1 MIIPHAHWSDD
12 TENVLKKIRLN
23 SLLRSKYHKMSYFNM
38 NKLLKYFRIPVI
50 VLSGL
55 SSVFNIA
62 LQHYIAVDTAS
73 LICCF
78 ISLTVGIIG
87 SIEMFLQIQKRM
99 EIDLHNSKSFG
110 FLATDISKLLNLSR
124 EHRTVDGLIY
134 LEEKMNEYN
143 SLVDLSIVTDVQLD
157 EKILELDLIDNLTPE
172 EQLRILS
179 NDNLQSIFRR
189 YNLRFLRNRA
199 GAEEKGP
206 NGGGGRL
213 KRNGSISTQLSAMM
227 SMRGTPPP
235 TQNSPR
241 NRTASNPPTPTIA
254 TDPAAEFY
262 NIYNNRPAH
271 RRSGSRPPSKNSYY
285 TNQMATQLAQ
295 QMVVTH
301 ESDLPVPNDTT
312 KMEHIIVDIE
322 APIPSMDTPPPPVR
336 LPPIQI
342 PPPVLKKGGQSTTT
356 YDIEDD
362 ASNSVKSSIS
372 KEEYKL

>member
-1 MIIPHAHWSDD
+1 MILPHAHWSDD

-99 EIDLHNSKSFG
+99 EIDLHNSKSFA

-172 EQLRILS
+172 EQLNILS

-189 YNLRFLRNRA
+189 YDLRFLKRRQSENNEDTNSRM
-199 GAEEKGP
+199 
-206 NGGGGRL
+206 
-213 KRNGSISTQLSAMM
+213 KRNGSISTHLSGIMGA
-227 SMRGTPPP
+227 RGSPPP
-235 TQNSPR
+235 RNSPR
-241 NRTASNPPTPTIA
+241 SRHGSNPPTVSDA
-254 TDPAAEFY
+254 AAEFY
-262 NIYNNRPAH
+262 NIYNNRPSSISP
-271 RRSGSRPPSKNSYY
+271 RRSGSRPGKSSYY
-285 TNQMATQLAQ
+285 TNQMASHLAHQMSVLPDTQI
-295 QMVVTH
+295 
-301 ESDLPVPNDTT
+301 EDLRRDSELPIPNDTT
-312 KMEHIIVDIE
+312 QPQVDIE
-322 APIPSMDTPPPPVR
+322 APTSVLPTDLIEPTPIVS
-336 LPPIQI
+336 
-342 PPPVLKKGGQSTTT
+342 VLQKNDSKST
-356 YDIEDD
+356 
-362 ASNSVKSSIS
+362 IS
-372 KEEYKL
+372 KEDVFMMEEYKL